1 MARSYIFTFKFPI
14 VNHGYKK
21 FSTFYLMINKHLN
34 KSHINEIANLG
45 IKRAINTISK
55 KMTLIRKHKAYYLIK
70 SDSLHIPRIT

>member
-21 FSTFYLMINKHLN
+21 FGTFYLMINKHLN

-45 IKRAINTISK
+45 IKRAINAISK

-70 SDSLHIPRIT
+70 SDSLHIPRIK